1 MQSHDNI
8 GLMLQIAF
16 ALKPL
21 AEIADQYDHRNTY
34 RPDHPASIT
43 LHREGE
49 ATLTLQHCFNARAL
63 LKELMS

>member
-8 GLMLQIAF
+8 GLMLQICF

-21 AEIADQYDHRNTY
+21 AEIADQYDRGNTY
-34 RPDHPASIT
+34 RPDHPASVT
-43 LHREGE
+43 LHAEGE
-49 ATLTLQHCFNARAL
+49 AKLTLQHCFNAQNL